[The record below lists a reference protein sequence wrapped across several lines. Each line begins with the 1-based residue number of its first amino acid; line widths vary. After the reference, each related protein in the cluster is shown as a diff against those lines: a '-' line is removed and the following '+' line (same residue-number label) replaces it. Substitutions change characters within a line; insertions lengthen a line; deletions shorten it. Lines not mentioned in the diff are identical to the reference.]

1 MVPEPL
7 EGRSEVTSCSRI
19 GGEAGAVLLLGDH
32 AVEGGLEAG
41 PDRRYGVLLVQ
52 EREGGL
58 SLAFFGGAR

>member
-1 MVPEPL
+1 VRRA
-7 EGRSEVTSCSRI
+7 RSCCS
-19 GGEAGAVLLLGDH
+19 LLGDH